1 MVDKCLSL
9 REAIATYVQDGMSVA
24 IEGFTAFI
32 CFAAGHEIIRQHRRD
47 LTLIRMTPDLIYDQM
62 IAAGVAS
69 KLIFSYLGNPGVGA
83 LHCVRRAVET
93 GRPVPLEL
101 EEYSHYGMVGRYI
114 AGATKLPFYPLHSY
128 LGSEMP
134 LVNDQIKFLE
144 SPYGDEKV
152 AAVPPLHPDIAI
164 LHAQRADRQGNTQL
178 WGLLGV
184 QKEAAFA
191 ARKVIIVAEELVDE
205 AIIRADPNRTL
216 IPGLIV
222 DAVVHLPYGAYP
234 SYVQGYYDR
243 DNAFYL
249 MWDKLSRDPQ
259 RVQDWLD
266 EWVYSVEDHTE
277 YLRKLGTETLERIQ
291 PGSAPAASV
300 EYGAYQ

>member
-1 MVDKCLSL
+1 VLTWASPQYKVVHNHSC
-9 REAIATYVQDGMSVA
+9 
-24 IEGFTAFI
+24 IE
-32 CFAAGHEIIRQHRRD
+32 D
-47 LTLIRMTPDLIYDQM
+47 TLFL
-62 IAAGVAS
+62 
-69 KLIFSYLGNPGVGA
+69 PG
-83 LHCVRRAVET
+83 R
-93 GRPVPLEL
+93 
-101 EEYSHYGMVGRYI
+101 EYSSGTGE
-114 AGATKLPFYPLHSY
+114 FYSSTY
-128 LGSEMP
+128 EDFTI
-134 LVNDQIKFLE
+134 VT
-144 SPYGDEKV
+144 
-152 AAVPPLHPDIAI
+152 
-164 LHAQRADRQGNTQL
+164 NT
-178 WGLLGV
+178 
-184 QKEAAFA
+184 
-191 ARKVIIVAEELVDE
+191 
-205 AIIRADPNRTL
+205 
-216 IPGLIV
+216 GLIV